1 MASRAVQ
8 RPLRAPSRATLAR
21 LVRYL
26 GALALLG
33 VGIDHIEQYYAD
45 FYSAIPTIGALF
57 FLNFVSAT
65 VVAVGLAAPVRRI
78 AGRWADAILAALA
91 MSGIGIA
98 AGSLAGL
105 LVSESGGLFGFMEQG
120 YREAIVLS
128 IVLEVATIVL
138 LGMFLALNGLGFRA
152 AHRDRT

>member
-1 MASRAVQ
+1 
-8 RPLRAPSRATLAR
+8 
-21 LVRYL
+21 
-26 GALALLG
+26 
-33 VGIDHIEQYYAD
+33 
-45 FYSAIPTIGALF
+45 
-57 FLNFVSAT
+57 
-65 VVAVGLAAPVRRI
+65 
-78 AGRWADAILAALA
+78 